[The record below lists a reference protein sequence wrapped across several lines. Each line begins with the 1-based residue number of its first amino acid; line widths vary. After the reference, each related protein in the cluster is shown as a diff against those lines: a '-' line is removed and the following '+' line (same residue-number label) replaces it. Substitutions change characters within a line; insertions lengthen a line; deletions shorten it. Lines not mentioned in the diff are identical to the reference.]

1 MAINPNVLSFVA
13 GAAEQFTKTNDVLK
27 KELRENKRRQRDWM
41 NTDGNKVL
49 NERKRKEEAV
59 TSALKQLESRGLQ
72 QPDVL
77 QLMQRHGVEAVLQL
91 QKYVNEYESENDTTV
106 DADLI
111 NKVWKAADDFTLTSD
126 NYDDALSKVFG
137 TYKVASAAPVIQEAE
152 DRNFFDI
159 LKRNLSGAYEDEE
172 YADFLDDPTEGIGN
186 QSINDLRRMA
196 AASPSM
202 LGTEGSA
209 VFDRSQLRGIDSTS
223 ADRNQWNI
231 ARSDI
236 VLNAVMSLT
245 QEERRAITQD
255 LDGENPSTRNTQNQ
269 FSLLKLKHSEALA
282 EATRKYVEGG
292 IDLSNNPA
300 AWSAYGGQNALND
313 ILNPLTLEEQL
324 AEKGTSEEETQLI
337 VNNPFVKTDN
347 TQADIEKIREFLEAN
362 PNLPYVIIDNKIME
376 SEDFLSRSE
385 EGNSEGGGEEGSADT
400 PEIPTQQSLIKAVEK
415 RPPLRSKDQDALK
428 LHREWNKKYKGKYN
442 PKTGEAII
450 VEKRPTEAPTNRPIY
465 SPQASLDDIQKAW
478 DKKYKN
484 THDAETGY
492 PIGYVLINAEAGN

>member
-152 DRNFFDI
+152 DRNFFEQ
-159 LKRNLSGAYEDEE
+159 LKYNMGERYDDELE
-172 YADFLDDPTEGIGN
+172 DFLTDATEGIGGK
-186 QSINDLRRMA
+186 SINELRRMA